1 MEWNIVQLDCYPE
14 KDGETD
20 VVFTA
25 HWTLSDSEIIGEETY
40 TGSVYG
46 SVAISL
52 DDGSSFTPYNKLTKS
67 KVVGLVKAAM
77 GEETVAAHEA
87 AVLQQIE
94 DQKNPK
100 VVSPALPWETLIAPL
115 EAEA

>member
-1 MEWNIVQLDCYPE
+1 MQNQNIVQLDCYPE

-25 HWTLSDSEIIGEETY
+25 HWDLTATEGEY
-40 TGSVYG
+40 SGRVYG
-46 SVAISL
+46 SVGLTL
-52 DDGSSFTPYNKLTKS
+52 DASAPFTPYNQLTKEQ
-67 KVVGLVKAAM
+67 VVGWVKDAM

-87 AVLQQIE
+87 AVLKQIE

-100 VVSPALPWETLIAPL
+100 VVSPALPWSV
-115 EAEA
+115 